1 MKKTLVFIA
10 IAMAAG
16 VCAAQEVS
24 VGGAVA
30 NVLLIDNKG
39 SAVELAY
46 NHQIIPHLYATARFS
61 SYDVAGDVVSFMG
74 NDFAPSVIGKS
85 FEVGP
90 MAGWKVSDA
99 LDFRVAVMAGVDHR
113 IVTEIGSADILLPDG
128 TLTGRTYYYTARDVA
143 FRWDL
148 AASVGWW
155 FTERVC
161 MELYGN
167 VKMPYLLGSEYRVG
181 LSLSFKL

>member
-16 VCAAQEVS
+16 VCAAQEVN

-30 NVLLIDNKG
+30 NVLHIDNKG

-74 NDFAPSVIGKS
+74 NDFAPSVTPLTSSTRAVRVQIT
-85 FEVGP
+85 
-90 MAGWKVSDA
+90 KVSTKTSNTPH
-99 LDFRVAVMAGVDHR
+99 MA
-113 IVTEIGSADILLPDG
+113 
-128 TLTGRTYYYTARDVA
+128 
-143 FRWDL
+143 
-148 AASVGWW
+148 
-155 FTERVC
+155 
-161 MELYGN
+161 
-167 VKMPYLLGSEYRVG
+167 
-181 LSLSFKL
+181 

>member
-10 IAMAAG
+10 IAMVAG

-30 NVLLIDNKG
+30 NVLLINNKG

-61 SYDVAGDVVSFMG
+61 SYDVAGGVVSFSK
-74 NDFAPSVIGKS
+74 NNFAPSVMGKS

-90 MAGWKVSDA
+90 MAGWKVADA
-99 LDFRVAVMAGVDHR
+99 LDFRLAVMAGVDYR
-113 IVTEIGSADILLPDG
+113 IVTDIGIADILLPDG
-128 TLTGRTYYYTARDVA
+128 TLTSSRDYYTSRNVA

-148 AASVGWW
+148 AASIGWW

-161 MELYGN
+161 VGLYGN